1 MSKFD
6 NGLNVCGSSRKSVEN
21 SVDISALLHGD
32 DTKLILL
39 INPDEEG
46 LLLVVEDTSAVG
58 PVAVKTS
65 DFEETVSFLEEEVI
79 SNELIL
85 FFLGERVQR
94 VESSSEVA
102 FESLASFDNLS
113 DDFVS
118 LLVRDAWCEWVS
130 FEVTTNANTS

>member
-65 DFEETVSFLEEEVI
+65 DFEETVSFPI
-79 SNELIL
+79 I
-85 FFLGERVQR
+85 
-94 VESSSEVA
+94 
-102 FESLASFDNLS
+102 
-113 DDFVS
+113 
-118 LLVRDAWCEWVS
+118 
-130 FEVTTNANTS
+130 

>member
-1 MSKFD
+1 
-6 NGLNVCGSSRKSVEN
+6 
-21 SVDISALLHGD
+21 
-32 DTKLILL
+32 
-39 INPDEEG
+39 
-46 LLLVVEDTSAVG
+46 
-58 PVAVKTS
+58 
-65 DFEETVSFLEEEVI
+65 VI